1 MDGKRSTPCAE
12 EQTMAAT
19 LPTLTP
25 NARTVLAHRY
35 LRKDALG
42 QVVETPEEMFLRVE
56 RVIAAVD
63 QRYDPRLDIEAQAAQ
78 YYASMAEPHFLP
90 NSPTLMNAGL
100 PLGQLVARFVLL
112 VADDLDSIFNAVR
125 DAACI
130 HQSGGG
136 VGYDF
141 SRLQPQHEDVWDA
154 LPSLH
159 SACLSR
165 RRAQCET

>member
-1 MDGKRSTPCAE
+1 
-12 EQTMAAT
+12 MAVT

-42 QVVETPEEMFLRVE
+42 QVVETPEEMFLRVA

-63 QRYDPRLDIEAQAAQ
+63 QRYDPRLDLEAQTAQ
-78 YYASMAEPHFLP
+78 YYEAMAALRFLP
-90 NSPTLMNAGL
+90 NSPTLMNAAL
-100 PLGQLVARFVLL
+100 PLGQLAACFVLP
-112 VADDLDSIFNAVR
+112 VADDLDSIFTAVR
-125 DAACI
+125 DAARI

-141 SRLQPQHEDVWDA
+141 SHLRPQDDVVRSTGGVASGPVAFMQVFDQA
-154 LPSLH
+154 T
-159 SACLSR
+159 
-165 RRAQCET
+165 EVIK